1 MAPTPQSL
9 ALIGDIHARL
19 DALTAVLDAITAAGI
34 PTGLCTGDV
43 VMRGPEPAACIARVR
58 ELGWPTVVGNTD
70 RKVAAGRPRAPSHP
84 ASGRIGSRSWTYRE
98 LARDDRAWLRALP
111 TLVRVSFGGA
121 RVVVIHGDA
130 ESLPYPINADT
141 SSRDIERQLRVLKAD
156 VLVVG
161 HTHVSMVRTV
171 RNGTVINPG
180 AVGESR
186 TPDSRPRWA
195 WLEATPEGI
204 VPHLEVVHTPLA
216 PQRDDHDA
224 PED

>member
-1 MAPTPQSL
+1 MAPTSQSL

-19 DALTAVLDAITAAGI
+19 DALTAVLDAVAAADI

-43 VMRGPEPAACIARVR
+43 VMRGPEPACCIARIR

-70 RKVAAGRPRAPSHP
+70 RKVAAGSPRPSSHP

-98 LARDDRAWLRALP
+98 LEADDRAWLAALP
-111 TLVRVSFGGA
+111 TLVRLRFGGA

-130 ESLPYPINADT
+130 DSLPYPITAET
-141 SSRDIERQLRVLKAD
+141 SNRDVERQLRRLEAD
-156 VLVVG
+156 VLVLG
-161 HTHVSMVRTV
+161 HTHVAMARTV

-186 TPDSRPRWA
+186 TSDSQPHWA
-195 WLEATPEGI
+195 WLEATPTGV
-204 VPHLEVVHTPLA
+204 VPHLEVVRTPLA
-216 PQRDDHDA
+216 PQRDDDGVA
-224 PED
+224 ED